1 MVGNGLQWQYLLSA
15 GAFPGD
21 ASHLY
26 GIYLRKKKH
35 KTSSSNWWPQ
45 VWHSYVGQF
54 NSLRNKKVNF
64 LWLYHLESRWRN
76 SHGLS
81 WPLTNSPPKLG
92 VALSKFWGKSLMNG
106 YGNSE
111 VWSQNIRVEGTKSV
125 LEKHNNETSGNASSG
140 EKKCVRSSSP
150 LRCFTIKPQPQ

>member
-1 MVGNGLQWQYLLSA
+1 MAISA
-15 GAFPGD
+15 KCGCF
-21 ASHLY
+21 SRWRITSVRH
-26 GIYLRKKKH
+26 ISE
-35 KTSSSNWWPQ
+35 KTHHPTGGPRCGT
-45 VWHSYVGQF
+45 VTLA
-54 NSLRNKKVNF
+54 NST
-64 LWLYHLESRWRN
+64 LWKTKRWISCGLYHLASRWRN

-111 VWSQNIRVEGTKSV
+111 VWSQNIRVEGTKNV

-140 EKKCVRSSSP
+140 KKNCVRSSSP